1 MAAVVSTIGA
11 RCKRCYTCVR
21 NCPAKAIK
29 VEMGQAQVM
38 EERCIA
44 CGICFKKCAQS
55 AKQVESAAEPV
66 LNLLAGNE
74 PVLAALA
81 PSFPAAFDGCSPGQ
95 VTTGL
100 RRLGFQEVLEV
111 AFGAELVAREYTR
124 LVRERNGGPII
135 STPCPAVVS
144 LIEKYHPNL
153 LPYLAP
159 IVSPAVALGRAV
171 KTVYRPGARVV
182 FIGPC
187 VAKKAEIRD
196 EAVAGAIDVALTFR
210 GLRLLFEGAGIDPS
224 VLPESDTDGPRA
236 RVARIFPVS
245 GGLLKAAV
253 MQADVLETDIVVT
266 EGKDNVLYAVR
277 ELSEGKLD
285 VKFLDLLFC
294 EGCID
299 GPILESQAGLF
310 ARKQVVASYVKAR
323 LSEQT
328 PEQFEELV
336 AAYSGVDLR
345 RTFAD
350 RSIPLPIPTEEDIQR
365 ILRQIKKFQKEDE
378 LNCGACG
385 YNSCR
390 EKAAAVFQGL
400 AELQMCLPYLVDQLQ
415 ENLAQLRVFQE
426 ELQAAH
432 DQLVQSEKLASMGQL
447 AAAVAHEINNPL
459 GTIMIYAHMMM
470 KGLGQGDQRSE
481 DLKVIVD
488 EATRCRSIVA
498 GLLEFARHGKLELEP
513 TDLNA
518 LVQECITEVD
528 RQPFF
533 EKLKVANRLDPT
545 LPTLQADPSQLRHVF
560 SNLIVNA
567 AEAMAEGGELTLAS
581 GVSEVGH
588 TAWISVSDS
597 GCGIPEENL
606 AKLFTPFFTT
616 KKIGKGTGLG
626 LAIAYGI
633 VKMHRGALEVRSKVG
648 AGTTF
653 TISLPMSGGQLKPG
667 GELRN
672 GEELI
677 GAAPELSGE

>member
-245 GGLLKAAV
+245 GGLLKAAA

-459 GTIMIYAHMMM
+459 GTIMIYAHMML